1 MSRATSTVLITAL
14 ALAVPAAARAQRAE
28 LGKARALYNERQ
40 FAGAIESA
48 TAARSDPTT
57 ADAAAIVLAR
67 AHLERYREQAD
78 PSDLSAAREALTS
91 VRAAALNA
99 RDRVE
104 FLLALG
110 ESLFLED
117 DFGAA
122 AEVFDS
128 GLESARADSELFDAM
143 LDWWASAVER
153 LVASMGKDAR
163 RETFD
168 RLSDRMSAELAR
180 NPGSA
185 TASYWLVVALRGGGN
200 PIRAWDA
207 AVAGWARATLM
218 GDRSAAF
225 RSDINRLILD
235 GIIPDRVRTVAADQR
250 PAAEA
255 QLKAEWELVKEKWK

>member
-1 MSRATSTVLITAL
+1 MDRPLACVSVIAVIVTTAGVADAQRTEL
-14 ALAVPAAARAQRAE
+14 ARAR
-28 LGKARALYNERQ
+28 LLYNDRQ
-40 FAGAIESA
+40 FASAIESA
-48 TAARSDPTT
+48 TAARSDPAS

-78 PSDLSAAREALTS
+78 PSDLSAAREALSAVHANTLS
-91 VRAAALNA
+91 T

-122 AEVFDS
+122 AEIFET
-128 GLESARADSELFDAM
+128 GLESAREDATLHDAM
-143 LDWWASAVER
+143 LDWWASTVER
-153 LVASMGKDAR
+153 QAAAANKDDRRALFAR
-163 RETFD
+163 IT
-168 RLSDRMSAELAR
+168 DRMAIELAL

-185 TASYWLVVALRGGGN
+185 TASYWSIVALRGGGN
-200 PIRAWDA
+200 STRAWDA
-207 AVAGWARATLM
+207 AVAGWARARLM

-235 GIIPDRVRTVAADQR
+235 GIIPDRVRTVAQDQR
-250 PAAEA
+250 VAAEA